1 MKQKIEIIKREE
13 GRKSLPFKINKAKN
27 GLILVFSICIT
38 SLFMLVALD
47 GEAPTSKG
55 EESEIISVF
64 KETYLYDFLDLDN
77 CKKSENI
84 EGSV

>member
-1 MKQKIEIIKREE
+1 MKQKIEFIKREE
-13 GRKSLPFKINKAKN
+13 ETKSLPFKINKAKR

-38 SLFMLVALD
+38 SLFMLLTLD
-47 GEAPTSKG
+47 GEAPLSK
-55 EESEIISVF
+55 EENEIISVF

-77 CKKSENI
+77 CEKSESI